1 MPAAGN
7 PCSFSHRGRCLN
19 NWCPA
24 GCRRHSASAVPCWP
38 ERERERDQT
47 AAALAQHR
55 TRSRLS
61 PSCRICWALAP
72 RLPLPQSARPAFAFP
87 GHSHAEGASER
98 AAAAPAPQQPRAFS
112 PPPFTPPGS
121 RGPEEAPR
129 MARGGGCL
137 GQPRL
142 RRRLLL
148 LLGGLLCLPG
158 WPPGAAAPQGRAGRG
173 QPPTPCQAPL
183 QWEGRTVAYDHSSG
197 RNTRAAVSYDGPGQR
212 LRLLEERKGL
222 IPCKKFFEYI
232 FLYKDAVMFQ
242 IEQVTKLCS
251 KIALTEPWDPY
262 DIPNNSTY
270 EDQYYIGGPGD
281 EIMVQEWSDRKPAR
295 KWHSR
300 YQNSPRL
307 YKHTPLKSWR
317 QTYWR
322 TTEAAL
328 LFL

>member
-1 MPAAGN
+1 
-7 PCSFSHRGRCLN
+7 
-19 NWCPA
+19 
-24 GCRRHSASAVPCWP
+24 
-38 ERERERDQT
+38 
-47 AAALAQHR
+47 
-55 TRSRLS
+55 
-61 PSCRICWALAP
+61 
-72 RLPLPQSARPAFAFP
+72 
-87 GHSHAEGASER
+87 
-98 AAAAPAPQQPRAFS
+98 
-112 PPPFTPPGS
+112 
-121 RGPEEAPR
+121 

-142 RRRLLL
+142 LLL
-148 LLGGLLCLPG
+148 LLGGLLCLHGGAPL
-158 WPPGAAAPQGRAGRG
+158 AAAPQGRAGRG

-197 RNTRAAVSYDGPGQR
+197 RNTRAVVSYDGPNQR

-262 DIPNNSTY
+262 DIPDNSTY

-295 KWHSR
+295 KFESWVGVYTVKDCYPVQETYTKNYSVTTSTR
-300 YQNSPRL
+300 FFDLQLGITDPSVF
-307 YKHTPLKSWR
+307 TPPSTC
-317 QTYWR
+317 Q
-322 TTEAAL
+322 EAQPIKMKDEC
-328 LFL
+328 